1 MTIYLGAD
9 HAGFQL
15 KENLKK
21 YLADQNLK
29 VKDLGN
35 TKLNKK
41 DDYPQFAQAVAAA
54 VSKNKNHRGILIC
67 GSGQGM
73 CMAANKHKKIRAAMG
88 YSLKTAK
95 ISRQDND
102 SNILC
107 LAGRVLSA
115 AKAKKIVMTWLDTDF
130 SKLKRYE
137 NRIQQLNK
145 L

>member
-41 DDYPQFAQAVAAA
+41 
-54 VSKNKNHRGILIC
+54 
-67 GSGQGM
+67 
-73 CMAANKHKKIRAAMG
+73 
-88 YSLKTAK
+88 
-95 ISRQDND
+95 
-102 SNILC
+102 
-107 LAGRVLSA
+107 
-115 AKAKKIVMTWLDTDF
+115 
-130 SKLKRYE
+130 
-137 NRIQQLNK
+137 
-145 L
+145 